1 MTSETATEKIAHSRL
16 LLPVLML
23 SVFSVWLITVT
34 FQLLL
39 IDIAKTFQIQV
50 GTASM
55 VAAVGSISGV
65 AFGLSAY
72 QSGKHPRAK
81 SNWHLAQLKSPQ
93 HPAATAKSEGKMRS
107 LQIPRKLRW
116 MQRQSI
122 RMHGRLLGNGPSLP
136 ERLDDWGEGVSCRR

>member
-81 SNWHLAQLKSPQ
+81 SN
-93 HPAATAKSEGKMRS
+93 
-107 LQIPRKLRW
+107 
-116 MQRQSI
+116 
-122 RMHGRLLGNGPSLP
+122 
-136 ERLDDWGEGVSCRR
+136 